1 GFEAADME
9 RILGYPRLE
18 YQKIERGV
26 VPLLDTAR
34 QRILQAIHQAGQQ
47 RIEALLQHRRAREAE
62 RVAWQTPPSV
72 SAMIALLSRR
82 EGGLIPLSRCLRK
95 AGLRGL
101 WIGRLRA
108 LVRGQETPP
117 WLVLE
122 RIGKACGVVE
132 MAEVYHDWTA
142 RFRNRLHAE
151 CASPLGVELRLLI
164 AEVAPTLRAFS
175 SRLGFNYSV
184 LVRDLQRIDRDEP
197 IKWFHVERLLR
208 AAGVP
213 ADDMRWLEVRAL
225 WSTAA
230 DRRKLS
236 GLAARA

>member
-1 GFEAADME
+1 MEA
-9 RILGYPRLE
+9 ILGYPRLD

-26 VPLLDTAR
+26 VPLLDSAR
-34 QRILQAIHQAGQQ
+34 DRILQAIHQAGQQ
-47 RIEALLQHRRAREAE
+47 RVEALLQHRRAREAE
-62 RVAWQTPPSV
+62 RLAWQSPPSV
-72 SAMIALLSRR
+72 SSLIVLLARR

-108 LVRGQETPP
+108 VARGQETPA

-122 RIGKACGVVE
+122 RIGKACGVAE

-142 RFRNRLHAE
+142 RYRAKLHGE

-164 AEVAPTLRAFS
+164 GEVEPTLRAFS
-175 SRLGFNYSV
+175 GRLGFNYSV
-184 LVRDLQRIDRDEP
+184 LVRDLQRMDRDEQ

-208 AAGVP
+208 AAGLP
-213 ADDMRWLEVRAL
+213 PDDMRWLEIRAL
-225 WSTAA
+225 WSTAV
-230 DRRKLS
+230 DRRKIKAQPRRQTAS
-236 GLAARA
+236 

>member
-1 GFEAADME
+1 
-9 RILGYPRLE
+9 PRLE

-34 QRILQAIHQAGQQ
+34 ERILVAIHQAGSQ
-47 RIEALLQHRRAREAE
+47 RVEALLQHRRAREAE
-62 RVAWQTPPSV
+62 RAAWQAPPSV
-72 SAMIALLSRR
+72 SGLIALLARR

-95 AGLRGL
+95 AGLKGL

-108 LVRGQETPP
+108 MTRGQETPP

-142 RFRNRLHAE
+142 RFRAALHLQ

-164 AEVAPTLRAFS
+164 
-175 SRLGFNYSV
+175 
-184 LVRDLQRIDRDEP
+184 
-197 IKWFHVERLLR
+197 
-208 AAGVP
+208 
-213 ADDMRWLEVRAL
+213 
-225 WSTAA
+225 
-230 DRRKLS
+230 
-236 GLAARA
+236 